1 MTHETIIV
9 VPCFNEAQRI
19 DREAFGAFA
28 AAHPDIGVL
37 LVNDGSEDET
47 LEVLNDMAARH
58 PASIAVLDLPRNV
71 GKAEAVRLGMFRAMQ
86 RRPRFV
92 GFWDA
97 DLATP
102 LDAVHPFIDLLRVDP
117 RLHIVLGSRV
127 RLLGRRIERRAMRHY
142 VGRVF
147 ATAASLTLRL
157 PVYDTQCGAK
167 LFRSTPALSAVLSAP
182 FLSRWVF
189 DVEMIARFGALDGP
203 YSPDVAQREIH
214 EHPLMRW
221 HDVRGSK
228 LRSSD
233 FVRAALDLLRI
244 HRHYIRPR
252 RRWHPA
258 SSAVAATV
266 TVVEAPAHS

>member
-9 VPCFNEAQRI
+9 VPCFNEAQRM
-19 DREAFGAFA
+19 DREAFDSFA

-37 LVNDGSEDET
+37 LVNDGSDDET
-47 LEVLNDMAARH
+47 LDVLNDIAARH
-58 PASIAVLDLPRNV
+58 PASITVLDLPRNV

-102 LDAVHPFIDLLRVDP
+102 LDAVHSFIEALRGDP
-117 RLHIVLGSRV
+117 RIRIVLGSRV
-127 RLLGRRIERRAMRHY
+127 RLLGRRIERRAVRHY
-142 VGRVF
+142 AGRVF

-167 LFRSTPALSAVLSAP
+167 LFRSTPALSVVLSAP

-203 YSPDVAQREIH
+203 YSPDVAMREIH
-214 EHPLMRW
+214 EHPLMEW

-228 LRSSD
+228 LRSGD
-233 FVRAALDLLRI
+233 FVRAGLDLLRI
-244 HRHYIRPR
+244 HRHYIRPS
-252 RRWHPA
+252 RRWHAAGPA
-258 SSAVAATV
+258 AAAPV
-266 TVVEAPAHS
+266 TVVEAPGHS